1 MLIVKKTLPTA
12 SQATRSV
19 NGPTESGAT
28 GHGAT
33 PGERPSVSWLVKP
46 CRERTTP
53 NHHARDPCYGDFALP
68 YTSPRIEFAPRL
80 GWPRLHRAAHA
91 TRSPGARLSRTSL
104 GEHRRSHGK
113 TRQHCSRR
121 DQ

>member
-46 CRERTTP
+46 CRARTTP
-53 NHHARDPCYGDFALP
+53 NHHARDSWYGDFA
-68 YTSPRIEFAPRL
+68 SP
-80 GWPRLHRAAHA
+80 
-91 TRSPGARLSRTSL
+91 
-104 GEHRRSHGK
+104 
-113 TRQHCSRR
+113 
-121 DQ
+121 